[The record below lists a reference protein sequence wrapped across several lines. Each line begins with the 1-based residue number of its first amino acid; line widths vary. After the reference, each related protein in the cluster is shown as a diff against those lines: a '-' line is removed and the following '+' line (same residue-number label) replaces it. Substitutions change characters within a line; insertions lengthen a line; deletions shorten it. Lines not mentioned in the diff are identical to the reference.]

1 MDMRLP
7 TSGYRGKMIEICTYV
22 EQLLT
27 RVGLPPLAMPGRLLL
42 PFHHGNQ
49 VIRRAGALDL
59 YDANNDRTV
68 GPRVETILINPSTC
82 WYYLDFVII
91 IGVF

>member
-1 MDMRLP
+1 M
-7 TSGYRGKMIEICTYV
+7 V
-22 EQLLT
+22 
-27 RVGLPPLAMPGRLLL
+27 
-42 PFHHGNQ
+42 NQ

-82 WYYLDFVII
+82 WYYLDFVIT